1 MSPDDFVLALR
12 ALEAPVFLD
21 DHGVP
26 SAAGIEFTATTS
38 DGRNVLVTQLSAAL
52 NGRVADPDGFVRAIE
67 RAGYQGAGI
76 TESGQL
82 YFLELP
88 PRGTSLAHRLASAGP
103 VPATE
108 LLGIA
113 RTATALLADA
123 AQPHGLI
130 TPSTVFVAE
139 DGGVSLR
146 WPGLATA
153 LRVAGV
159 DTASI
164 ARELGA
170 GSFLAPEL
178 LRDGAPFDTRTDIF
192 ALGATIYA
200 ALTGRPPFG
209 GRTTATVMAVVLA
222 DDGAPATTSTGML
235 TAALLRAIEHEPAD
249 RWHDLRQ
256 FHEALSPLPSESRRG
271 AAEPAIAARHGCA
284 GTAMFVIGG
293 ALVLWAASQYIS

>member
-26 SAAGIEFTATTS
+26 SPAGMEFTATTS
-38 DGRNVLVTQLSAAL
+38 DGRNVLVTQLSPAL
-52 NGRVADPDGFVRAIE
+52 NGRVTDPDGFVRAIE
-67 RAGYQGAGI
+67 RSGYQGAGI

-88 PRGTSLAHRLASAGP
+88 PRGMPLAHRLASAGP

-113 RTATALLADA
+113 RAATTLLADAA

-130 TPSTVFVAE
+130 TPSTVYVAE
-139 DGGVSLR
+139 DGSVSLR
-146 WPGLATA
+146 WHGLATA
-153 LRVAGV
+153 LRAAGV
-159 DTASI
+159 DAASI
-164 ARELGA
+164 AHELGA
-170 GSFLAPEL
+170 ESFLAPEL
-178 LRDGAPFDTRTDIF
+178 RHGAPLDARTDVF

-222 DDGAPATTSTGML
+222 DDGAPATTATGTL

-256 FHEALSPLPSESRRG
+256 FHDALSPVSSESRRSS
-271 AAEPAIAARHGCA
+271 AEPATAARHGCA
-284 GTAMFVIGG
+284 RTATLVIGG
-293 ALVLWAASQYIS
+293 GLVLWAVSQYIS